1 MCGVGIL
8 FNSVEP
14 SILLFSIPA
23 PLRFPASPPQ
33 FLLIGVHRSRRH
45 GTDLSIVRPV
55 DRQPLRVI
63 LTLLQ
68 EVSQGADVSID
79 WNALVKRTATGIT
92 NAREYQMLWRHL
104 AYHHALL
111 EKTDDGAEP
120 LVCSL
125 L

>member
-1 MCGVGIL
+1 M
-8 FNSVEP
+8 
-14 SILLFSIPA
+14 
-23 PLRFPASPPQ
+23 
-33 FLLIGVHRSRRH
+33 
-45 GTDLSIVRPV
+45 
-55 DRQPLRVI
+55 I

-68 EVSQGADVSID
+68 EVSQVADVSID
-79 WNALVKRTATGIT
+79 WSALVKRTATGIT

-111 EKTDDGAEP
+111 EKTDDAAEP